1 MTENAPVCPVTEKHI
16 RIALVG
22 QPNVGKSMLINSI
35 SDAHLHVGNFSGV
48 TVEKTEVFFDY
59 EGYHFTVVDLP
70 GTYAFTDYSIEERVT
85 HDFLCNEDYDLILNV
100 VDSTNLEKNLM
111 LTAELMTMS
120 KKMVLALNMSDEAEK
135 EGIEIDAEYLSR
147 LLGFPA
153 VKVSAAAKTGIET
166 LLEKIIETFEAPF
179 TEPKIVFSEAVEEE
193 IEAIENYLDA
203 HKFHAAIS
211 NRNIAINLLQN
222 EKKTYRTLHDNPIWT
237 ELQPMLIEADRHI
250 ETHHDTDDV
259 KEVFAEEYAAFVR
272 GVIAETVRY
281 AKKAEEKKSLTER
294 IDDVLIHPL
303 FGIPIFLFL
312 MWGLF
317 QLTFE
322 FGNIPMEWIDG
333 FFGWFG
339 SVVGA
344 TIPND
349 DVRSLVVDGI
359 ISGVGAVVLFTP
371 NIIILFIGIALL
383 ESTGYMS
390 RVAFLLDGI
399 FHKFGL
405 HGQSFIPL
413 VTGFGCSIPAYMSA
427 RILKNDRDRLLTL
440 FIISFM
446 SCGAR
451 LPVYVLFTGAF
462 FSQQVAGNVL
472 FAIYIAGALMGLI
485 AAKVLKMT
493 AFKGPDE
500 PFVMEMPK
508 YRLPSFRLIWHTVL
522 TKTLMYLKKAGT
534 FIAGA
539 SMLVWFLSTYPQN
552 DALEREYAAKIE
564 QAWSAEQKQ
573 QLRNVLSEKQ
583 LEQSFIGRIGKA
595 MEPVFEPIGL
605 DWKLGVALQAGLA
618 AKEVIVSTLG
628 VLYSVGEGVG
638 ETDRSLMNAIRE
650 HIPFASAVSF
660 IVVIMIYL
668 PCLAASVVFTREAG
682 GFRYFVYLFLFTMV
696 TAYVMAFLA
705 WHLTLWITGVPAVL
719 PS

>member
-1 MTENAPVCPVTEKHI
+1 MPETAPACPVTEKHI
-16 RIALVG
+16 RVALVG
-22 QPNVGKSMLINSI
+22 QPNVGKSMLLNAIGH
-35 SDAHLHVGNFSGV
+35 ARLHVGNFSGV

-100 VDSTNLEKNLM
+100 VDSTNLEKNLQ

-120 KKMVLALNMSDEAEK
+120 KKMVLALNMSDEAQK
-135 EGIEIDAEYLSR
+135 EGIEIDADYLSQ

-153 VKVSAAAKTGIET
+153 VQVSAATKTGIDT
-166 LLEKIIETFEAPF
+166 LLRAMIETFERPYQ
-179 TEPKIVFSEAVEEE
+179 EPKLVFSEAVEEE
-193 IEAIENYLDA
+193 IEIIENYLDA
-203 HKFHAAIS
+203 HRFRAAIS
-211 NRNIAINLLQN
+211 NRNIAVNLLQN
-222 EKKTYRTLHDNPIWT
+222 ETKTYRVLHDLPLWT
-237 ELQPMLIEADRHI
+237 ELQPILIEAEKHI
-250 ETHHDTDDV
+250 ETHHDTDDI

-272 GVIAETVRY
+272 GIIAETVRY
-281 AKKAEEKKSLTER
+281 GKKAAEKKSLTER
-294 IDDVLIHPL
+294 IDDVLIHPV

-322 FGNIPMEWIDG
+322 VGNIPMEWIDA
-333 FFGWFG
+333 FFGWLG
-339 SVVGA
+339 DVVGN
-344 TIPND
+344 TITND
-349 DVRSLVVDGI
+349 EVRSLVVDGI

-440 FIISFM
+440 FIIGFM

-462 FSQQVAGNVL
+462 FSQAVAGNVL
-472 FAIYIAGALMGLI
+472 FGIYISGALLGLL

-493 AFKGPDE
+493 AFRGVDE

-508 YRLPSFRLIWHTVL
+508 YRLPSLKLIWHTVL
-522 TKTLMYLKKAGT
+522 SKTLMYLKKAGT

-539 SMLVWFLSTYPQN
+539 SMLVWFLSTYPHS
-552 DALEREYAAKIE
+552 DAIEASYTAKIE
-564 QAWSAEQKQ
+564 HAADTAQQERLQTQADAA
-573 QLRNVLSEKQ
+573 Q
-583 LEQSFIGRIGKA
+583 LEQSFLGRIGKA
-595 MEPVFEPIGL
+595 IEPAFTPIGL
-605 DWKLGVALQAGLA
+605 DWKLAVALQAGLA
-618 AKEVIVSTLG
+618 AKEVVVSTLG
-628 VLYSVGEGVG
+628 VLYAVGEGAA
-638 ETDRSLMNAIRE
+638 ETDKSLVNAIRR

-682 GFRYFVYLFLFTMV
+682 GIKYFIYLFVFTTV
-696 TAYVMAFLA
+696 TAYVLAFIAYHVTLL
-705 WHLTLWITGVPAVL
+705 LTGAPAVL
-719 PS
+719 PT